1 MYQSENQKKF
11 LRKKKKENIII
22 KIIQISLIIILF
34 LSWEILTKKEILNSF
49 IYSSPSQMIK
59 TIENLIITNNLFPH
73 IFTTLYEVLIAFIL
87 GIILGFLIAII
98 FYEYPF
104 IANIFEPFLTILNA
118 LPKVALGPIIII
130 IFLL

>member
-34 LSWEILTKKEILNSF
+34 LSWEILTKKAILNSF

-73 IFTTLYEVLIAFIL
+73 IFTADS
-87 GIILGFLIAII
+87 
-98 FYEYPF
+98 
-104 IANIFEPFLTILNA
+104 
-118 LPKVALGPIIII
+118 
-130 IFLL
+130 